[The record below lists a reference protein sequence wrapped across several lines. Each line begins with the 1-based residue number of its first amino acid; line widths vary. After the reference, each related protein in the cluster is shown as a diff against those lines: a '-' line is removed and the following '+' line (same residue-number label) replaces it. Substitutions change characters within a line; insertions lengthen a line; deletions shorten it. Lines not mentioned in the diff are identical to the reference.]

1 MLISKQCYGKFC
13 IANVGLCQYFEY
25 TMHGTMINFVTT
37 LTLCCYRLTVQVVGV
52 AAATGWDQLMGDY

>member
-13 IANVGLCQYFEY
+13 IANVRLCQYFEY
-25 TMHGTMINFVTT
+25 NDNF
-37 LTLCCYRLTVQVVGV
+37 CYYTNTVLLSPHCVQVVGV